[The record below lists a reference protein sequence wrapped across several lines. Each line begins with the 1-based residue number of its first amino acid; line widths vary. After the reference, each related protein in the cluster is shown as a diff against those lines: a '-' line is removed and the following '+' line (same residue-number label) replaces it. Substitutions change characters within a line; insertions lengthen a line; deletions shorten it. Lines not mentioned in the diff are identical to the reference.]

1 MKPVRI
7 LIITALVMLVTKVQ
21 AQYPSVTFF
30 GGVNGAS
37 MSVKLGST
45 STAME
50 DSYKMLLGINA
61 GALYDHVLKK
71 NRNEE
76 FTVESGLIFENKG
89 YNQDVSNDGLNIDNI
104 TTLYYLDIPVY
115 LKYRYRFRNRNKI
128 YFGAG
133 PFVGYGLFGNTQ
145 YTYSYEGTD
154 PITNN
159 ESIDW
164 GNDEAQD
171 DYKRLD
177 YGVTGKIGFLM
188 DNGLNLSLSYD
199 YGIPN
204 IVTLDEIRE
213 EKTRIVRLSIGY
225 TLKLN
230 D

>member
-1 MKPVRI
+1 MKPVKI
-7 LIITALVMLVTKVQ
+7 LIITALVMFVIKAH

-30 GGVNGAS
+30 GGVNGSS
-37 MSVKLGST
+37 MSVKIGTT
-45 STAME
+45 STVME
-50 DSYKMLLGINA
+50 DTYKTLLGLNV

-71 NRNEE
+71 SRREE
-76 FTVESGLIFENKG
+76 FSVESGLIFETKG
-89 YNQDVSNDGLNIDNI
+89 YNQDVSNEGLDIGNI
-104 TTLYYLDIPVY
+104 TTLYYLDIPLF
-115 LKYRYRFRNRNKI
+115 LKYRYRFRNLNKI

-133 PFVGYGLFGNTQ
+133 PFVGFGLFGNTQ
-145 YTYSYEGTD
+145 YTYSYQGTD

-164 GNDEAQD
+164 GNDETQD

-204 IVTLDEIRE
+204 IVTLSEIRE
-213 EKTRIVRLSIGY
+213 EKTRVFRLSVGY